1 MLQFLPIIMMILS
14 FFLAKKNGAST
25 GKAALIA
32 AGAGAATYG
41 ALKVTGNWPAGGFF
55 GAASDAS
62 AISGNV
68 AGQTNWANAASNAAT
83 AAADVAT
90 SWGPLGVAG
99 VLHGGSIMD
108 WAKENPWL
116 AAGLILGGILILKE

>member
-41 ALKVTGNWPAGGFF
+41 ALKVTGNWPEGGFF
-55 GAASDAS
+55 GTVPDAS
-62 AISGNV
+62 AISGD
-68 AGQTNWANAASNAAT
+68 ATGKSGWANAASNAAT
-83 AAADVAT
+83 VAGDVAT
-90 SWGPLGVAG
+90 KWGPLGVAG
-99 VLHGGSIMD
+99 VLHSGSIID

-116 AAGLILGGILILKE
+116 VAGLLLGGILILKE